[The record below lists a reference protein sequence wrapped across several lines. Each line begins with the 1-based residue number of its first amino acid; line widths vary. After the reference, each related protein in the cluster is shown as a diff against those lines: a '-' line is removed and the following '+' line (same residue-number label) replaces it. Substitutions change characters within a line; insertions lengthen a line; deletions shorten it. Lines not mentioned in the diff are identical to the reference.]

1 MVVCP
6 ECGKDVPEAKF
17 CKNCGAYIA
26 DVNVIESQADAPVEV
41 EEDDS
46 IPVTIKSDEDSVEGE
61 VSDEVEEDD
70 SVPVAIKSDVE
81 DGAQEEVLAE
91 DIPVSND
98 STREVKYCFNC
109 GHEIG
114 GNLKFCPQCGQDL
127 SGKVANRN
135 ASPNQKSTL
144 LAVILSV
151 LLPGLGQIYLGL
163 DHKGAIFLIA
173 YIISAILILLLIGF
187 ILCPVLWIWALVD
200 TIMSA
205 NAINKGEEVND
216 KLL

>member
-26 DVNVIESQADAPVEV
+26 DVKVIESQADAPAEV
-41 EEDDS
+41 EEDNS
-46 IPVTIKSDEDSVEGE
+46 IPVNIKSNEDSARVEDSLSADIKSD
-61 VSDEVEEDD
+61 DE
-70 SVPVAIKSDVE
+70 
-81 DGAQEEVLAE
+81 EEVVE
-91 DIPVSND
+91 SHTVSNE
-98 STREVKYCFNC
+98 SAREVKYCFNC
-109 GHEIG
+109 GHELD

-127 SGKVANRN
+127 SSKVAKQNDY
-135 ASPNQKSTL
+135 PKQKSIL
-144 LAVILSV
+144 LAIILSV

-173 YIISAILILLLIGF
+173 YVISAILILLLIGF

-200 TIMSA
+200 TIISA